1 MIADQEIFSVLANK
15 LSSCKSDQE
24 RLKLLEKPLPKAID
38 LPLSVKD
45 QLILK
50 SILVINQDHLFHP
63 FDKEHIQNLLK
74 DLYPVELFY
83 QSIGG
88 IVGYHAMMLSLFANH
103 TLSHEHKSYEQP
115 ERISIALEDS
125 STCKYILEG
134 LYALPYLAEI
144 YPVGGAADRL
154 QLMDPATHVSLPAAK
169 LELCGR
175 SLLEGLIRD
184 LQAKEYLYFK
194 LFGKQLTTPIAMM
207 TSEEKNNH
215 LHILSICE
223 QNKWFGRSKT
233 FFRFFQQPLVPTL
246 NIQGKWLQT
255 QNSRILRKPGGHGML
270 WKTAIEQKIFAWF
283 ASQGYTK
290 ILIRQINNPV
300 ASVDYGLL
308 AFCGIG
314 YQKNKQFGFA
324 SCLRLLEAAEGI
336 NVLCVNEKKQCC
348 LTNIEYCD
356 FEKYQIKDSPLKEG
370 SSYSRFFSN
379 TNILFADIKAIE
391 EVTKKCPI
399 PGMLVNQK
407 RTCFI
412 NKKGHLEECKIARL
426 ESMMQNIAEC
436 FSATQI
442 EELGSFLSYN
452 LRHKTIST
460 VKKKSTKTSSLL
472 ETPEGCFYDILYNG
486 YDLLKNRCGFS
497 LPVFSSHQEY
507 IDKGPSTLFQYHP
520 ALGPLY
526 TIIAQKIQS
535 GHMTW
540 GSELRLEIAEV
551 QLENLHLDGALHI
564 IAKHV
569 IGHYVEDRL
578 VYSQQL
584 GRCRLSN
591 VRIKNQG
598 IDRTSSNVY
607 WKDQISYHQKC
618 TITLR
623 GNSYFIAENVEFTE
637 DIHIEVEDGVCLQA
651 FQEKNQLI
659 FQKRP
664 LISSEG
670 IWDYKIEEDTIALQE
685 NQLLLAKAF
694 RR

>member
-1 MIADQEIFSVLANK
+1 MIAGQEIFFVLAHK
-15 LSSCKSDQE
+15 LSSCSNDQE
-24 RLKLLEKPLPKAID
+24 RLKLLEKPIPKISG
-38 LPLSVKD
+38 LSLTVKD

-50 SILVINQDHLFHP
+50 SILIINQDHLLHP
-63 FDKEHIQNLLK
+63 FNKEHIKNILK
-74 DLYPVELFY
+74 DLYPVESFY

-88 IVGYHAMMLSLFANH
+88 IVGYHAMMLSLLSKH
-103 TLSHEHKSYEQP
+103 TLSCESNRYEQP
-115 ERISIALEDS
+115 EAVNITQEDS

-154 QLMDPATHVSLPAAK
+154 QLIDIETHSFLPAAK
-169 LELCGR
+169 LEFCGR

-194 LFGKQLTTPIAMM
+194 LFGKQLTTPVAMM

-223 QNKWFGRSKT
+223 QSKWFGRSKAS
-233 FFRFFQQPLVPTL
+233 FRFFQQPLVPAL
-246 NIQGKWLQT
+246 NDKGKWLQT
-255 QNSRILRKPGGHGML
+255 QNGRILRKPGGHGML
-270 WKTAIEQKIFAWF
+270 WKTAIEQKVFSWF
-283 ASQGYTK
+283 AAQGYTK

-324 SCLRLLEAAEGI
+324 SCLRLLEVAEGI
-336 NVLCVNEKKQCC
+336 NVLCVNKRNRCC

-356 FEKYQIKDSPLKEG
+356 LEKYQIKDLPLKEG
-370 SSYSRFFSN
+370 SSYSRFLSN
-379 TNILFADIKAIE
+379 TNILFADLKAIE
-391 EVTKKCPI
+391 KVTKKCPI

-407 RTCFI
+407 KTCFI
-412 NKKGHLEECKIARL
+412 NKEGHLEECEIARL

-436 FSATQI
+436 FSASQKDK
-442 EELGSFLSYN
+442 LASFLSYN

-486 YDLLKNRCGFS
+486 YELLKNRCDFS
-497 LPVFSSHQEY
+497 LPAFSSHQEY
-507 IDKGPSTLFQYHP
+507 IAKGPSVLFQYHP

-535 GHMTW
+535 GQMTW

-551 QLENLHLDGALHI
+551 QLENLYLDGVLHI
-564 IAKHV
+564 IAERV
-569 IGHYVEDRL
+569 IGHYVEDHL

-584 GRCRLSN
+584 GRCRLKN
-591 VRIKNQG
+591 VRIRNQG
-598 IDRTSSNVY
+598 IDHTASNVY

-618 TITLR
+618 TILLK
-623 GNSYFIAENVEFTE
+623 GNSYFIAENVELTE
-637 DIHIEVEDGVCLQA
+637 EMQIEVEDGTCLIA
-651 FQEKNQLI
+651 FQEKGRVI
-659 FQKRP
+659 FQKRS
-664 LISSEG
+664 LIPSEG
-670 IWDYKIEEDTIALQE
+670 IWVYKIEEDTIALQE
-685 NQLLLAKAF
+685 IGAF
-694 RR
+694 SETL

>member
-1 MIADQEIFSVLANK
+1 MIADQEIFFVLANK
-15 LSSCKSDQE
+15 LSSCKNDQE
-24 RLKLLEKPLPKAID
+24 RLTLLEKPIPKVIG
-38 LPLSVKD
+38 LSLTVKD

-50 SILVINQDHLFHP
+50 SILVINQDHLFYP
-63 FDKEHIQNLLK
+63 LNKEHIQNLLN
-74 DLYPVELFY
+74 DLYPVESFY

-88 IVGYHAMMLSLFANH
+88 IVGYHAMMLSLLSKH
-103 TLSHEHKSYEQP
+103 TLSYEDNRYEQP
-115 ERISIALEDS
+115 EGVNIAQEDS
-125 STCKYILEG
+125 STCKYTLEG

-154 QLMDPATHVSLPAAK
+154 QLMDTATHSSLPAAK
-169 LELCGR
+169 LEFCGR

-215 LHILSICE
+215 LHIVSICE
-223 QNKWFGRSKT
+223 QSKWFGRSKA
-233 FFRFFQQPLVPTL
+233 FFRFFQQPLVPVL
-246 NIQGKWLQT
+246 NGKGKWLQT

-270 WKTAIEQKIFAWF
+270 WKTAIEQKVFTWLT
-283 ASQGYTK
+283 SQGYTK

-314 YQKNKQFGFA
+314 YKENKQFGFA
-324 SCLRLLEAAEGI
+324 SCLRLLKAAEGI
-336 NVLCVNEKKQCC
+336 NVLCVNKKKQCC

-356 FEKYQIKDSPLKEG
+356 LEKFHIKDLPLKEG

-379 TNILFADIKAIE
+379 TNILFADLKAIE
-391 EVTKKCPI
+391 EVTKNCPI

-407 RTCFI
+407 KTCFI
-412 NKKGHLEECKIARL
+412 NKEGHLEECKIARL

-436 FSATQI
+436 FSANQI
-442 EELGSFLSYN
+442 DKLGSFLSYN

-472 ETPEGCFYDILYNG
+472 ETPEGCYYDILYNG
-486 YDLLKNRCGFS
+486 YELLKNRCDFS
-497 LPVFSSHQEY
+497 LPAFSSHQEY
-507 IDKGPSTLFQYHP
+507 ITKGPSILFQYHP

-535 GHMTW
+535 GQMTW
-540 GSELRLEIAEV
+540 GSELRLEVAEV
-551 QLENLHLDGALHI
+551 QLENLYLDGVLHI
-564 IAKHV
+564 IAEHV
-569 IGHYVEDRL
+569 IGHYIEDHL
-578 VYSQQL
+578 VYSQHL
-584 GRCRLSN
+584 GRCRLNN
-591 VRIKNQG
+591 VRIRNQG
-598 IDRTSSNVY
+598 INRTSSNVY
-607 WKDQISYHQKC
+607 WKDQISYYQKC
-618 TITLR
+618 TIILK
-623 GNSYFIAENVEFTE
+623 GNSYFIAENVELTE
-637 DIHIEVEDGVCLQA
+637 EMQIEVEDGICLLA
-651 FQEKNQLI
+651 LQEKDQVI

-685 NQLLLAKAF
+685 TGAVSKSL
-694 RR
+694 

>member
-1 MIADQEIFSVLANK
+1 MIADPEIFFVLANK

-38 LPLSVKD
+38 LLLSVKD

-50 SILVINQDHLFHP
+50 SILVINQGHLFYP
-63 FDKEHIQNLLK
+63 FDKNQIKNLLK
-74 DLYPVELFY
+74 DLYPIESFY

-88 IVGYHAMMLSLFANH
+88 IVGYHATMLSLFANH

-115 ERISIALEDS
+115 ECIDIAQEDS
-125 STCKYILEG
+125 STCKYTLQG

-154 QLMDPATHVSLPAAK
+154 QLMDPVTHASLPAAK

-207 TSEEKNNH
+207 TSEEKDNH
-215 LHILSICE
+215 LHVLFICE
-223 QNKWFGRSKT
+223 QNKWFGRSQAC
-233 FFRFFQQPLVPTL
+233 FRFFQQPLVPAL

-255 QNSRILRKPGGHGML
+255 QNNRILRKPGGHGML
-270 WKTAIEQKIFAWF
+270 WKTAIEQKIFTWF
-283 ASQGYTK
+283 TSQGYTK
-290 ILIRQINNPV
+290 ILVRQINNPV

-308 AFCGIG
+308 AFSGIG

-336 NVLCVNEKKQCC
+336 NVLCVNEKKQYC

-356 FEKYQIKDSPLKEG
+356 FEKYQMKDFPLKKG
-370 SSYSRFFSN
+370 SSDSRFFSN
-379 TNILFADIKAIE
+379 TNILFADVKAIE

-407 RTCFI
+407 KTCFI
-412 NKKGHLEECKIARL
+412 NKKGHLEECEIARL

-486 YDLLKNRCGFS
+486 YDLLKNRCDFS
-497 LPVFSSHQEY
+497 LPAFSSHQEY
-507 IDKGPSTLFQYHP
+507 ITKGPSILFQYHP

-535 GHMTW
+535 GQMTW

-551 QLENLHLDGALHI
+551 QLENLYLDGVLHI
-564 IAKHV
+564 MAERV
-569 IGHYVEDRL
+569 IGHYLEDRL
-578 VYSQQL
+578 VYSQQI

-598 IDRTSSNVY
+598 IDRSSSNIY
-607 WKDQISYHQKC
+607 WRDQISYHQKC
-618 TITLR
+618 KITLK

-637 DIHIEVEDGVCLQA
+637 DIHIEVEDGICLQA
-651 FQEKNQLI
+651 FQEKDQVIL
-659 FQKRP
+659 QKRP

-670 IWDYKIEEDTIALQE
+670 IWNYKIEEDTIALQE
-685 NQLLLAKAF
+685 TGALSESL
-694 RR
+694 

>member
-1 MIADQEIFSVLANK
+1 MIADQEIFFVLANK

-24 RLKLLEKPLPKAID
+24 RLSLLEKPLPKAID

-50 SILVINQDHLFHP
+50 SILVINQNHLFYP

-74 DLYPVELFY
+74 DLYPVESFY

-88 IVGYHAMMLSLFANH
+88 IVGYHATMLSLFANH

-115 ERISIALEDS
+115 KGISIALEDA

-134 LYALPYLAEI
+134 LYALPYLAEM

-154 QLMDPATHVSLPAAK
+154 QLMDAETHSFLPAAK

-194 LFGKQLTTPIAMM
+194 LFDKQLTTPIAMM

-215 LHILSICE
+215 LHVLSICE
-223 QNKWFGRSKT
+223 QNKWFGRSKA
-233 FFRFFQQPLVPTL
+233 FFRFFQQPLVPAL
-246 NIQGKWLQT
+246 NTQGKWLQT

-270 WKTAIEQKIFAWF
+270 WKTAIEQKIFAWL

-336 NVLCVNEKKQCC
+336 NMLCVNEKKQYS

-356 FEKYQIKDSPLKEG
+356 LEKYQMKDSPLKEG

-379 TNILFADIKAIE
+379 TNILFADIKAIK

-407 RTCFI
+407 KTCFI
-412 NKKGHLEECKIARL
+412 NKKGHLEECEIVRL
-426 ESMMQNIAEC
+426 ESMMQNISEC

-442 EELGSFLSYN
+442 EELDSFLSYN

-460 VKKKSTKTSSLL
+460 VKKKSTKASSLL

-486 YDLLKNRCGFS
+486 YDLLKNRCDFS
-497 LPVFSSHQEY
+497 LPAFSSHQEY
-507 IDKGPSTLFQYHP
+507 MTKGPSTLFQYHP

-535 GHMTW
+535 GYMTW

-551 QLENLHLDGALHI
+551 QLENLHLDGVLHI
-564 IAKHV
+564 IAEHV
-569 IGHYVEDRL
+569 IGHYLEDRL

-598 IDRTSSNVY
+598 INRIFSNVY

-618 TITLR
+618 TITLK
-623 GNSYFIAENVEFTE
+623 GNSYFIAENVEFAE
-637 DIHIEVEDGVCLQA
+637 EMHIEVEDGICLQA
-651 FQEKNQLI
+651 FQEKNQMI

-670 IWDYKIEEDTIALQE
+670 IWNYKIEEDTIALQE
-685 NQLLLAKAF
+685 TGALSESL
-694 RR
+694 

>member
-1 MIADQEIFSVLANK
+1 MIADQEIFCVLASK
-15 LSSCKSDQE
+15 LSSCKNDQE
-24 RLKLLEKPLPKAID
+24 RLSLLEKPIPETID
-38 LPLSVKD
+38 LPLTVKD

-50 SILVINQDHLFHP
+50 SILVINQDHLFYP
-63 FDKEHIQNLLK
+63 FDKNHIQNILE
-74 DLYPVELFY
+74 DLYPVESFY

-88 IVGYHAMMLSLFANH
+88 IVGYHAMMLSLLSNN
-103 TLSHEHKSYEQP
+103 TLSHEYKSYEQP
-115 ERISIALEDS
+115 EDVNIAQEDS
-125 STCKYILEG
+125 LTCKYILEG
-134 LYALPYLAEI
+134 LYALPFLAEI

-154 QLMDPATHVSLPAAK
+154 QLMDTVTHSSLPAAK
-169 LELCGR
+169 LEFCGR

-194 LFGKQLTTPIAMM
+194 LFDKQLITPIAMM

-223 QNKWFGRSKT
+223 QNKWFGRSKD
-233 FFRFFQQPLVPTL
+233 FFRFFQQPLVPAL
-246 NIQGKWLQT
+246 NGKGKWLQA

-270 WKTAIEQKIFAWF
+270 WKTAIEQKIFAWL

-336 NVLCVNEKKQCC
+336 NVLCVNEKKQYCI
-348 LTNIEYCD
+348 TNIEYCD
-356 FEKYQIKDSPLKEG
+356 LERYQMKDLPLEKG

-379 TNILFADIKAIE
+379 TNILFADLKAIE

-407 RTCFI
+407 KTCFI
-412 NKKGHLEECKIARL
+412 NKEGYLEECEIARL

-436 FSATQI
+436 FSASQI
-442 EELGSFLSYN
+442 DKLGSFLSYN

-460 VKKKSTKTSSLL
+460 IKKKYTKTSSLL

-486 YDLLKNRCGFS
+486 YDLLKNRCDFS
-497 LPVFSSHQEY
+497 LPAFSSHQEY
-507 IDKGPSTLFQYHP
+507 IAKGPSILFQYHP

-535 GHMTW
+535 GHITW

-551 QLENLHLDGALHI
+551 QLENLYLDGVLHI
-564 IAKHV
+564 IAEHV

-598 IDRTSSNVY
+598 IDRTSSNIY

-618 TITLR
+618 TIILK
-623 GNSYFIAENVEFTE
+623 GNSYFIAENVELTE
-637 DIHIEVEDGVCLQA
+637 EMQIEVEDGVCLQA
-651 FQEKNQLI
+651 FQEKGQVI
-659 FQKRP
+659 FQKRS
-664 LISSEG
+664 LIPSEG

-685 NQLLLAKAF
+685 TGAF
-694 RR
+694 SESL

>member
-1 MIADQEIFSVLANK
+1 MIADQEIFFVLANK

-24 RLKLLEKPLPKAID
+24 RLRLLEKPIPKTID

-50 SILVINQDHLFHP
+50 SILVINQDHLFYP
-63 FDKEHIQNLLK
+63 FDKNHIQNLLK
-74 DLYPVELFY
+74 DLYPVESFY

-88 IVGYHAMMLSLFANH
+88 IVGYHAMMLSLFVNN
-103 TLSHEHKSYEQP
+103 TLSHEQKSYEQP
-115 ERISIALEDS
+115 ECINIAQEDS
-125 STCKYILEG
+125 STCKYILQG

-144 YPVGGAADRL
+144 YPIGGAADRL
-154 QLMDPATHVSLPAAK
+154 QLMDTTTHSFLPAAK

-215 LHILSICE
+215 FHILSICE
-223 QNKWFGRSKT
+223 QNKWFGRSQAC
-233 FFRFFQQPLVPTL
+233 FRFFQQPLVPAL

-255 QNSRILRKPGGHGML
+255 QDSRILRKPGGHGML
-270 WKTAIEQKIFAWF
+270 WKTAVEQKIFTWLV
-283 ASQGYTK
+283 SQGYTK
-290 ILIRQINNPV
+290 ILVRQINNPV

-324 SCLRLLEAAEGI
+324 SCLHLLEAAEGI
-336 NVLCVNEKKQCC
+336 NVLCINEKKQYC

-356 FEKYQIKDSPLKEG
+356 LKKYQMEDFPLKER
-370 SSYSRFFSN
+370 SFYSPFFSN
-379 TNILFADIKAIE
+379 TNILFADIKAVE

-407 RTCFI
+407 KTYFV
-412 NKKGHLEECKIARL
+412 NKEGDPEECEIIRL

-460 VKKKSTKTSSLL
+460 IKKKRTKTSSLL

-486 YDLLKNRCGFS
+486 YDLLKNRCDFS
-497 LPVFSSHQEY
+497 LPAFSSQQEY
-507 IDKGPSTLFQYHP
+507 TTKGPSILFQYHP

-535 GHMTW
+535 GQMTW

-551 QLENLHLDGALHI
+551 QLKNIYLDGVLHI
-564 IAKHV
+564 IAERV
-569 IGHYVEDRL
+569 IGHYLEDRL

-598 IDRTSSNVY
+598 IDRTFSNVY
-607 WKDQISYHQKC
+607 WKNQISYHQKC
-618 TITLR
+618 TIILK
-623 GNSYFIAENVEFTE
+623 GNSYFIAENVELTE
-637 DIHIEVEDGVCLQA
+637 DMHIEVENETCLQA
-651 FQEKNQLI
+651 FQEKDQVI
-659 FQKRP
+659 FRKRA
-664 LISSEG
+664 LVLSEG
-670 IWDYKIEEDTIALQE
+670 VWDYKIEEDTISLQE
-685 NQLLLAKAF
+685 KGTFNESL
-694 RR
+694 

>member
-1 MIADQEIFSVLANK
+1 MIADQEIFFVLANK

-24 RLKLLEKPLPKAID
+24 RLSLLEKPLPKAID

-50 SILVINQDHLFHP
+50 SILAINQDHLFYP
-63 FDKEHIQNLLK
+63 FDKDHIQNLLK
-74 DLYPVELFY
+74 DLYPVESFY

-88 IVGYHAMMLSLFANH
+88 IVGYHATMLSLFANH
-103 TLSHEHKSYEQP
+103 TLPHEHKSYEQP
-115 ERISIALEDS
+115 EGISIALEDS

-154 QLMDPATHVSLPAAK
+154 QLVDTATHSFLPAAK

-215 LHILSICE
+215 LHVLSICE
-223 QNKWFGRSKT
+223 QNKWFGRPKAC
-233 FFRFFQQPLVPTL
+233 FRFFQQPLVPAL
-246 NIQGKWLQT
+246 NVQGKWLQT

-270 WKTAIEQKIFAWF
+270 WKTAIEQKIFAWLV
-283 ASQGYTK
+283 SQGYTK

-336 NVLCVNEKKQCC
+336 NVLCVNEKKQYC

-356 FEKYQIKDSPLKEG
+356 LEKYQMKDSPLKEG

-379 TNILFADIKAIE
+379 TNILFADVKAIE

-486 YDLLKNRCGFS
+486 YDLLKNRCDFS
-497 LPVFSSHQEY
+497 LPIFSSHQEY
-507 IDKGPSTLFQYHP
+507 ITKGPSTLFQYHP

-551 QLENLHLDGALHI
+551 QLENLHLDGVLHI
-564 IAKHV
+564 MAEHV
-569 IGHYVEDRL
+569 IGHYLEDRL

-591 VRIKNQG
+591 IRIKNQG
-598 IDRTSSNVY
+598 IDHSSSNIY

-618 TITLR
+618 TITLK

-637 DIHIEVEDGVCLQA
+637 EMHIEVEDGVCLQA
-651 FQEKNQLI
+651 FQEKDQVI

-685 NQLLLAKAF
+685 TGALSESL
-694 RR
+694 

>member
-1 MIADQEIFSVLANK
+1 MIADQEIFCALANK
-15 LSSCKSDQE
+15 LKLCKNDQE
-24 RLKLLEKPLPKAID
+24 RLKLLKRPLPKAID
-38 LPLSVKD
+38 LPLTVKD

-50 SILVINQDHLFHP
+50 SILVINQDHLFYP
-63 FDKEHIQNLLK
+63 LDKKHIQNLLE
-74 DLYPVELFY
+74 DLYPVESFY

-88 IVGYHAMMLSLFANH
+88 IVGYHAMMLSLLSND
-103 TLSHEHKSYEQP
+103 TLSHEYKSYEQP
-115 ERISIALEDS
+115 EDVNIAQEDS
-125 STCKYILEG
+125 LTCKYILEG
-134 LYALPYLAEI
+134 LYALPFLAEI

-154 QLMDPATHVSLPAAK
+154 QLMDTATHSSLPAAK
-169 LELCGR
+169 LEFCGR

-194 LFGKQLTTPIAMM
+194 LFAKQLITPVAMM

-215 LHILSICE
+215 LHILSICK
-223 QNKWFGRSKT
+223 QNKWFGRSKD
-233 FFRFFQQPLVPTL
+233 FFRFFQQPLVPAL
-246 NIQGKWLQT
+246 NGKGKWLQT

-270 WKTAIEQKIFAWF
+270 WKTAIEQKIFAWL
-283 ASQGYTK
+283 ALQGYTK

-336 NVLCVNEKKQCC
+336 NVLCVNEKKQYCI
-348 LTNIEYCD
+348 TNIEYCD
-356 FEKYQIKDSPLKEG
+356 LEKYQMKDLPLKEG

-379 TNILFADIKAIE
+379 TNILFADLKAIE

-407 RTCFI
+407 KTCFI
-412 NKKGHLEECKIARL
+412 NKEGHLEECEIARL

-436 FSATQI
+436 FSASQI
-442 EELGSFLSYN
+442 DELDSFLSYN

-460 VKKKSTKTSSLL
+460 VKKKSTKTNSLL
-472 ETPEGCFYDILYNG
+472 ETPEGCFYDVLYNG
-486 YDLLKNRCGFS
+486 YDLLKNRCDFS

-507 IDKGPSTLFQYHP
+507 ITKGPSTLFQYHP

-551 QLENLHLDGALHI
+551 QLENLYLDGVLHI
-564 IAKHV
+564 IAEHV

-598 IDRTSSNVY
+598 IDRTPSNIY
-607 WKDQISYHQKC
+607 WKDQISYHEKC
-618 TITLR
+618 TITLK
-623 GNSYFIAENVEFTE
+623 GNSCFIAENVELTE
-637 DIHIEVEDGVCLQA
+637 EMQIEVEDGVCLLA
-651 FQEKNQLI
+651 FQEKGQVV

-664 LISSEG
+664 LIPSEG

-685 NQLLLAKAF
+685 TGALSESL
-694 RR
+694 